1 MVVFEPDATFLAH
14 DIYKMLAYADDF
26 EVVYGSRT
34 VKELIWQGA
43 NMGLFLKWG
52 NYAVAKLMEVS
63 PASITAMVKKLA
75 RRNLVTYRPYHGVK
89 LTEPGHKIALEV
101 IRHHRLVELY
111 LKEALGVPW
120 DQVHKEADK
129 WEHVLSEDLENRI
142 DTILGHP
149 HFDPHGAPIP
159 STAGELSTTPKM
171 TLLELAPGNSSTVVE
186 VNDHDPEMLRHLSG
200 LGIGLNTE
208 VTVEQIEPF
217 DGPLTLNVA
226 NRQHSISRL
235 VARNIFVADNSAA

>member
-1 MVVFEPDATFLAH
+1 MPSEAIENYLKA
-14 DIYKMLAYADDF
+14 IYKAQQSEKKVSTSHLA
-26 EVVYGSRT
+26 
-34 VKELIWQGA
+34 KQ
-43 NMGLFLKWG
+43 MK
-52 NYAVAKLMEVS
+52 VS

-75 RRNLVTYRPYHGVK
+75 QQKLVTYRPYHGVK

-129 WEHVLSEDLENRI
+129 WEHVLSEDLEKRI
-142 DTILGHP
+142 DKALGHP

-159 STAGELSTTPKM
+159 SAAGELSTKPKM

-186 VNDHDPEMLRHLSG
+186 VNDHDPEMLRYLTG

-226 NRQHSISRL
+226 NQQHSISRV
-235 VARNIFVADNSAA
+235 VAGNIFVADNSAA